1 MDDVILDAPYI
12 ISPEMIAAL
21 NISVVVT
28 GKVSE
33 SSRDVHGE
41 GEAVF
46 AAAEAAGILKVGRR
60 GEAPRWIFRCSR
72 DCPFA
77 RGCAR
82 YSCVGSRRV

>member
-1 MDDVILDAPYI
+1 MTTPDACALSRPANSAARYVDDVILDAPYL

-33 SSRDVHGE
+33 SSRDVHCE

-46 AAAEAAGILKVGRR
+46 AAAEAAGILKVGRL
-60 GEAPRWIFRCSR
+60 
-72 DCPFA
+72 
-77 RGCAR
+77 
-82 YSCVGSRRV
+82 